1 MNKMKHIDNKQC
13 KHLKIGEEKLVIV
26 KLPLKVRGSFC
37 FREFCY
43 MNTFLNFLYISS
55 IDV

>member
-1 MNKMKHIDNKQC
+1 MNKMKHINNKQC

-37 FREFCY
+37 FRHLKINNKSK
-43 MNTFLNFLYISS
+43 M
-55 IDV
+55 